1 MLSQSAPDLGWI
13 SGPALSGAS
22 QPGLP
27 AAQVGGLAVGA
38 VQAANRDWKEMDRPK
53 TKMMAMINKRDFFK
67 ILGVILIVFKY
78 Y

>member
-1 MLSQSAPDLGWI
+1 
-13 SGPALSGAS
+13 
-22 QPGLP
+22 
-27 AAQVGGLAVGA
+27 
-38 VQAANRDWKEMDRPK
+38 MDRPK

>member
-1 MLSQSAPDLGWI
+1 MDQRAGVKRR
-13 SGPALSGAS
+13 A

-27 AAQVGGLAVGA
+27 VAQVGGLAAGA
-38 VQAANRDWKEMDRPK
+38 VQAANKDWKETDRPK

-78 Y
+78 YYSTYAL